1 MTTANPSRHSV
12 VRRAATPPEDAA
24 RSTVLSVASGGRHL
38 NCIVDTINGLP
49 AHPLLVHVVVVAI
62 PVTAV
67 LAILAVTWPA
77 ARRRLGLAPL
87 IAAVI
92 AVVAIPLTT
101 NAGEWLQAHKKPS
114 ELISR
119 HAELGDQLIYWVAP
133 LTLLLLVWWAI
144 GTAKVA
150 DRLRSKSVAA
160 NRIGGVLLTVAIVV
174 LAVGSVVTVYRIGDS
189 GSQSVWHDAF
199 KK

>member
-1 MTTANPSRHSV
+1 M
-12 VRRAATPPEDAA
+12 
-24 RSTVLSVASGGRHL
+24 

-133 LTLLLLVWWAI
+133 LTLLLLVWWAT

>member
-1 MTTANPSRHSV
+1 MNYV
-12 VRRAATPPEDAA
+12 
-24 RSTVLSVASGGRHL
+24 
-38 NCIVDTINGLP
+38 VDTINGLP

-101 NAGEWLQAHKKPS
+101 SAGEWLQAHKKPS

-133 LTLLLLVWWAI
+133 LTMLLLVWWAM
-144 GTAKVA
+144 GTPKVA

-160 NRIGGVLLTVAIVV
+160 NRIGGVLLAVAIVA

-189 GSQSVWHDAF
+189 GSQSVWHDAV

>member
-1 MTTANPSRHSV
+1 
-12 VRRAATPPEDAA
+12 
-24 RSTVLSVASGGRHL
+24 L
-38 NCIVDTINGLP
+38 NYVVDTINGLP

-101 NAGEWLQAHKKPS
+101 SAGEWLQAHKKPS

-133 LTLLLLVWWAI
+133 LTMLLLVWWAM
-144 GTAKVA
+144 GTPKVA

-160 NRIGGVLLTVAIVV
+160 NRIGGVLLAVAIVA

-189 GSQSVWHDAF
+189 GSQSVWHDAV

>member
-1 MTTANPSRHSV
+1 M
-12 VRRAATPPEDAA
+12 
-24 RSTVLSVASGGRHL
+24 

-101 NAGEWLQAHKKPS
+101 SAGEWLQAHKKPS

-133 LTLLLLVWWAI
+133 LALLLLVWWAM
-144 GTAKVA
+144 GTATVA
-150 DRLRSKSVAA
+150 DSLRSKSVAA
-160 NRIGGVLLTVAIVV
+160 NRIGGALLTVAIVV

>member
-1 MTTANPSRHSV
+1 
-12 VRRAATPPEDAA
+12 
-24 RSTVLSVASGGRHL
+24 L

-49 AHPLLVHVVVVAI
+49 AHPLLVHAVVVAI
-62 PVTAV
+62 PVTAM

-92 AVVAIPLTT
+92 ALVAIPLTT
-101 NAGEWLQAHKKPS
+101 NAGEWLQAHKSPS

-133 LTLLLLVWWAI
+133 LAVLLLVWWTT
-144 GTAKVA
+144 GTAPLA
-150 DRLRSKSVAA
+150 DRLRSKSMAA
-160 NRIGGVLLTVAIVV
+160 NRIGGVLLAVAIVV
-174 LAVGSVVTVYRIGDS
+174 LAVGSVVMVYRIGDS

-199 KK
+199 TQ

>member
-1 MTTANPSRHSV
+1 
-12 VRRAATPPEDAA
+12 
-24 RSTVLSVASGGRHL
+24 
-38 NCIVDTINGLP
+38 
-49 AHPLLVHVVVVAI
+49 LVHVVVVAI

-101 NAGEWLQAHKKPS
+101 SAGEWLQAHKKPS

-133 LTLLLLVWWAI
+133 LALLLLVWWAM
-144 GTAKVA
+144 GTATVA
-150 DRLRSKSVAA
+150 DSLRSKSVAA
-160 NRIGGVLLTVAIVV
+160 NRIGGALLTVAIVV